1 MFIPFD
7 QINLEEIKKEIE
19 EDRKKVKEILEGK
32 IAEKVK
38 DLVKTVLFIVE
49 SPNKARTIASF
60 FGKPT
65 HRKIGPLDV
74 YEVTLGDKYLIIVAT
89 KGHVVDLTTDE
100 IGYYG
105 VLLENNRF
113 IPYYTSIK
121 RCKKCGYQWASDK
134 PYDSC
139 PRCGAPKEFIEDSK
153 ERLEVLKKLAQE
165 ADVIL
170 IGTDPDSITGDMK
183 VKVLVNGKIE
193 EKTVEELFNEWK
205 ENSDF
210 EFFIRDEHE
219 YLKPKKE
226 IYVLGVD
233 PEKLIVTWTKVNYL
247 IRHKVKKPIYEIKTK
262 TGKTIKVTGDHS
274 LFTLRTKYE
283 PIDLEGRTINIIL
296 FEEDFQKLTQKRPLF
311 DKILFKQEISQ
322 EEIAE
327 FLDKVGG
334 VYTKVF
340 IENLRIPAPVYF
352 AGIDRSTRKRIFSL
366 LLKEKR
372 KLKEVKAS
380 ELKIGDKIV
389 VIENNRVILDE
400 IVEIKTITDSEI
412 YVYDFDTETDNF
424 IANNVLCHNTEGEFI
439 AWSVYNAI
447 KPYSKEIY
455 RAEFHEVTKTAIL
468 KAIQEVL
475 NLNLNRVKAQIV
487 RRVEDRWIGFAL
499 SKKVQNLFKRK
510 TLSAGR
516 VQTPVLGWIIKRFEE
531 HRQSIQYFITLK
543 AGPFTIL
550 IDELNIKTKKEADEI
565 LKKLQGKEIIIKEKT
580 YYEEEVN
587 PLPPYITNTML
598 NDAIRELRIGA
609 FEVMQL
615 AQDLFEWGLC
625 LTPDSYI
632 LLPDGSFISIK
643 DAYEK
648 RIPIVVGV
656 RNGKQTLSF
665 VSKVWKIRYQGKI
678 YRIKLSNGLEIK
690 VTPDHKLLTVDG
702 WKEAINIKKG
712 DWIAIIKP
720 KVKRIWNP
728 NLIDLFILAKLD
740 VMLKLNDIYIKANYD
755 KIKEVVKT
763 STVYKYLR
771 NNVLPLDIYLK
782 VGRDDKYVEAF
793 YARSGNAKPIRIFP
807 TDLLFWYFVGY
818 FIGDGS
824 ASNSK
829 IQFSEGDKKH
839 RDFIKRYFEN
849 IGLKTHEYKTN
860 IYVYNSV
867 LAKLFKWLKQNYNIL
882 FKLRDDLLQALIAGL
897 IDADG
902 FVSRI
907 GDNLRIGITNKDKK
921 LLEMIQITLLSW
933 DIRSYIRE
941 DKRTGVYT
949 LYISNKDLEK
959 FVNTIGKYLIKKK
972 GKLLELFKWYR
983 SVHPKDI
990 DSPEIPSELALKL
1003 IENVNRYDYYKEG
1016 IDLYNLKR
1024 TERTLVVTLEKIGIK
1039 YDKDILWEKVVEISV
1054 EDYDGYVYDL
1064 TTSTENF
1071 IANGIISHN
1080 CTYHRTDSTRV
1091 SPVGIALAKEYISQK
1106 WGEEYFKG
1114 RTWGTGGA
1122 HECIRPTKP
1131 YDPDTLYRMI
1141 LEGEIKLPGQ
1151 FTKRHLRLYSLIF
1164 WRFIASQMK
1173 PAKVKKVKYIIEIPE
1188 INLTKEIE
1196 GIVEI
1201 VEHGWDLALPKYF
1214 EERKIEDI
1222 NVTEIPIEKIDIWKG
1237 AKVPLYTQADVIS
1250 LMREKGIGRPSTYA
1264 QIMQK
1269 LLERRYVIE
1278 TKRKKLVP
1286 TSLGVKVFYYLDYKY
1301 HKLVSEERT
1310 RELEKKMDMVEEGLV
1325 DYQKVLWE
1333 TYEEMQEV
1341 ERTKDDIQELKRIL
1355 KDKFEAFKERAKLV
1369 AKTRKFRIR
1378 RIRKK

>member
-7 QINLEEIKKEIE
+7 QIDLEKIKKEIE

-49 SPNKARTIASF
+49 SPNKARTIANF

-65 HRKIGPLDV
+65 HRKIGSLDV

-121 RCKKCGYQWASDK
+121 RCKKCGYQWTSDK
-134 PYDSC
+134 SYDSC
-139 PRCGAPKEFIEDSK
+139 PRCNAPKEFTEDSK

-183 VKVLVNGKIE
+183 VKVLIDGKIE
-193 EKTVEELFNEWK
+193 EKAVEELFNEWK
-205 ENSDF
+205 ENPDF
-210 EFFIRDEHE
+210 EFFIKDEHE

-233 PEKLIVTWTKVNYL
+233 PEKLTVTWTKVNYF

-262 TGKTIKVTGDHS
+262 SGKVIKVTGDHS
-274 LFTLRTKYE
+274 LFTLKIKYE
-283 PIDLEGRTINIIL
+283 PVDLEGRTINIIL

-311 DKILFKQEISQ
+311 DKIIYKQEISQ
-322 EEIAE
+322 EEISE

-352 AGIDRSTRKRIFSL
+352 AGIDRNTQKRIFSL

-372 KLKEVKAS
+372 KLKEVRAS

-389 VIENNRVILDE
+389 IIENNRVILDE
-400 IVEIKTITDSEI
+400 IIEIKTIVNSEI

-424 IANNVLCHNTEGEFI
+424 IANDVLCHNTEGEFI

-499 SKKVQNLFKRK
+499 SKKIQNLFKRK

-550 IDELNIKTKKEADEI
+550 VDELKIKTKKEADEI
-565 LKKLQGKEIIIKEKT
+565 LKKLQEKEIIIKEKK

-598 NDAIRELRIGA
+598 NDAIRELKIGA
-609 FEVMQL
+609 SEVMQL

-625 LTPDSYI
+625 LKGNAKILTPF
-632 LLPDGSFISIK
+632 G
-643 DAYEK
+643 
-648 RIPIVVGV
+648 
-656 RNGKQTLSF
+656 
-665 VSKVWKIRYQGKI
+665 
-678 YRIKLSNGLEIK
+678 EIK
-690 VTPDHKLLTVDG
+690 I
-702 WKEAINIKKG
+702 KE
-712 DWIAIIKP
+712 IIK
-720 KVKRIWNP
+720 R
-728 NLIDLFILAKLD
+728 
-740 VMLKLNDIYIKANYD
+740 
-755 KIKEVVKT
+755 KIKEVHDQRILYYWRI
-763 STVYKYLR
+763 SYKGYLIR
-771 NNVLPLDIYLK
+771 IKSEIGDIYATPDHLLLTKNGWKPSILINQNDVLYDPKLKEIKILDI
-782 VGRDDKYVEAF
+782 
-793 YARSGNAKPIRIFP
+793 S
-807 TDLLFWYFVGY
+807 
-818 FIGDGS
+818 
-824 ASNSK
+824 
-829 IQFSEGDKKH
+829 
-839 RDFIKRYFEN
+839 
-849 IGLKTHEYKTN
+849 
-860 IYVYNSV
+860 
-867 LAKLFKWLKQNYNIL
+867 
-882 FKLRDDLLQALIAGL
+882 
-897 IDADG
+897 
-902 FVSRI
+902 
-907 GDNLRIGITNKDKK
+907 
-921 LLEMIQITLLSW
+921 
-933 DIRSYIRE
+933 
-941 DKRTGVYT
+941 
-949 LYISNKDLEK
+949 
-959 FVNTIGKYLIKKK
+959 
-972 GKLLELFKWYR
+972 
-983 SVHPKDI
+983 
-990 DSPEIPSELALKL
+990 
-1003 IENVNRYDYYKEG
+1003 
-1016 IDLYNLKR
+1016 LKR
-1024 TERTLVVTLEKIGIK
+1024 F
-1039 YDKDILWEKVVEISV
+1039 S
-1054 EDYDGYVYDL
+1054 GYVYDI
-1064 TTSTENF
+1064 TTEKHYF

-1173 PAKVKKVKYIIEIPE
+1173 PTKVKKVKYVIEIPE

-1201 VEHGWDLALPKYF
+1201 IEHGWDLVLPKYF

-1222 NVTEIPIEKIDIWKG
+1222 NVTEIPIEKIDVWKG
-1237 AKVPLYTQADVIS
+1237 AKITLYTQADVIS
-1250 LMREKGIGRPSTYA
+1250 LMRERGIGRPSTYA

-1269 LLERRYVIE
+1269 LLDRKYVIE

-1286 TSLGVKVFYYLDYKY
+1286 TSLGIKVYYYLDHKY

-1310 RELEKKMDMVEEGLV
+1310 RELEKKMDLVEEGLI

-1333 TYEEMQEV
+1333 TYGEMQEV
-1341 ERTKDDIQELKRIL
+1341 ERTKDDIEELRKIL
-1355 KDKFEAFKERAKLV
+1355 KDKFEEFKKRARIV
-1369 AKTRKFRIR
+1369 AKTRKFKVR
-1378 RIRKK
+1378 RKKIK